1 MLVWLIILSGLL
13 GVVAWFFWRARAQ
26 PAPMRDKPQADSQQP
41 FHAVSI
47 RRGKKACA
55 AVRQI
60 GGQRFLASDAP
71 RLPLR
76 GCDVDPCQCRYAHF
90 DDRREDERR
99 QIHALQRGFIDAV
112 GNRERR
118 VERERRRSVEFA

>member
-26 PAPMRDKPQADSQQP
+26 PAPMRDKPQADSQQ
-41 FHAVSI
+41 ACDGGCG
-47 RRGKKACA
+47 RRGKEAWA
-55 AVRQI
+55 AGREV
-60 GGQRFLASDAP
+60 GGQRFLARDAP

-112 GNRERR
+112 GSRERR
-118 VERERRRSVEFA
+118 GERERRRSVEFA